1 MVFSSARLNKY
12 KIACDGDNIKALIL
26 YRHNIKLCQ
35 KFYGVLNVF
44 EVALRNA
51 IDRHKSFRNKIAHHE
66 AICFNSIGQ
75 KSMLPAQTHYEL
87 ILKYVEFLGYSI
99 RVTESRMLRSNKFIT
114 GQGLKTSHAAA
125 TPSNTK
131 GTLSLGGR
139 GQVLIKLIVS
149 KKVIKE

>member
-1 MVFSSARLNKY
+1 MRYNEYEMVFSSARLNKY
-12 KIACDGDNIKALIL
+12 KIACDGD
-26 YRHNIKLCQ
+26 NIKLCQ

-87 ILKYVEFLGYSI
+87 ILKYVEFLGYPKNHLFFGLDV
-99 RVTESRMLRSNKFIT
+99 RPEFVMNKIHN
-114 GQGLKTSHAAA
+114 L
-125 TPSNTK
+125 
-131 GTLSLGGR
+131 
-139 GQVLIKLIVS
+139 
-149 KKVIKE
+149 

>member
-1 MVFSSARLNKY
+1 MRYNEYEMVFSSARLNIY

-87 ILKYVEFLGYSI
+87 ILKYVEFLGYPKNHLFFGLDV
-99 RVTESRMLRSNKFIT
+99 RPEFVMNKIHN
-114 GQGLKTSHAAA
+114 L
-125 TPSNTK
+125 
-131 GTLSLGGR
+131 
-139 GQVLIKLIVS
+139 
-149 KKVIKE
+149 